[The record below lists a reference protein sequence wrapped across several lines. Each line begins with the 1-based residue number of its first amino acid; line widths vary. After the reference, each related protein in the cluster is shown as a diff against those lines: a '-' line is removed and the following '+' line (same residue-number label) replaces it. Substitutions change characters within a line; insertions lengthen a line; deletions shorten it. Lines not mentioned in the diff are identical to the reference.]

1 MSVPNDLIEQIANPE
16 LRFRV
21 QQEVNKLNKQ
31 RKFGLVYE
39 EHVPEKT
46 FMYDVPVKR
55 GSLVAKRDVGAKE
68 IYRVIKI
75 DGGDALCEHI
85 VSHEQETIVVDA
97 LVAVAQLG
105 EPIYPYLKP
114 MAQVKNAPDSELW
127 HTLIEADNY
136 RLYTRTAGTGAD
148 VQAV

>member
-1 MSVPNDLIEQIANPE
+1 MSVLNDLIEQIANPE

-46 FMYDVPVKR
+46 FLYDVPVKR

-97 LVAVAQLG
+97 LVVLEQSG
-105 EPIYPYLKP
+105 
-114 MAQVKNAPDSELW
+114 
-127 HTLIEADNY
+127 
-136 RLYTRTAGTGAD
+136 
-148 VQAV
+148 